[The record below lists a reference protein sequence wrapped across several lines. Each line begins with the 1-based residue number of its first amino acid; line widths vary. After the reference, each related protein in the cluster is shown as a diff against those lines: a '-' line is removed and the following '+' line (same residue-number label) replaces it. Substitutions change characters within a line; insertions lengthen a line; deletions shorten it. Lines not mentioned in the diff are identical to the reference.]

1 MHSNEIRDFIER
13 APAPRVFD
21 GYRLLDMSPV
31 RQLWLSE
38 IFSGDI
44 HSRINRRAGLMVHA
58 RPFYKQNPVFA
69 SVRRHARHLRR
80 IEGILIPF

>member
-1 MHSNEIRDFIER
+1 MQPNEILDFLER

-21 GYRLLDMSPV
+21 GYRLLDMSRV

-44 HSRINRRAGLMVHA
+44 HARINRRAGGTVQP
-58 RPFYKQNPVFA
+58 RSFYKPNPIFA
-69 SVRRHARHLRR
+69 SVRRHARHLRS
-80 IEGILIPF
+80 IGGISTPF